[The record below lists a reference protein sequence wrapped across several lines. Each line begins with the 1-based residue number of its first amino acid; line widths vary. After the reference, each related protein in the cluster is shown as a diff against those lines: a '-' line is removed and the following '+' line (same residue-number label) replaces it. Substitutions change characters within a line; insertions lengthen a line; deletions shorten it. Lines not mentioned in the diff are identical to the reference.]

1 MTVVKGDARDG
12 HYSRV
17 SMSMAQGVQGMT
29 MVQGAATVSMSQEH
43 VSGGHG

>member
-1 MTVVKGDARDG
+1 MVQGDARDG
-12 HYSRV
+12 HDSRV
-17 SMSMAQGVQGMT
+17 SMSMAQGIQGIT